1 MYFRLPA
8 ARACAA
14 CLTLAGIAATAA
26 EPPRNPVETELKRF
40 IAAYAAIE
48 AQAADPLNSEQA
60 IYGGAIP
67 AMLRRLDPH
76 SVFLDPQQTEQLKQM
91 EKAERKGFGS
101 VVSVLPG
108 RVIVLQTLPGTPS
121 AKAGLSPGDEI
132 LVINNVPLNRLDFPQ
147 LIQLLTEARQ
157 RQASLQVRRPGNAR
171 LLQFTLTPELMD
183 SPSVDR
189 AFLLQPGIA
198 YIRITNFDAKTGQ
211 LLRDSIEK
219 LGGSSLQGL
228 VLDLRDNP
236 GGVVQSALQA
246 AALFLKPGQEI
257 LSVRGRSVQGEN
269 VQAPKDGKPYTFP
282 VAVLINGK
290 TASAAE
296 IVTGA
301 LQDHDRAVVLGEP
314 SYGKGLVQTVYNLTA
329 NSALALT
336 TAFYF
341 TPSGRSIQRPLDGG
355 QLDPAKFAPKGTF
368 HTDSGRAVKGGG
380 GIQPDEVVQPP
391 PMSRL
396 RMVLDA
402 SGAFTGFAT
411 EYLQK
416 NNKPPA
422 NFEIAPQLMDEFQV
436 YLSARNIRPGVGEWV
451 SERQWI
457 EGRLKQEIINLA
469 YGVEKGDEIE
479 MRLDPVVTRA
489 VAKLKGS

>member
-1 MYFRLPA
+1 MSTRPLRGLVRQA
-8 ARACAA
+8 AISVVAVA
-14 CLTLAGIAATAA
+14 LLHAA
-26 EPPRNPVETELKRF
+26 EPAPHPLETELKRF
-40 IAAYAAIE
+40 IDAYAVIE
-48 AQAADPLNSEQA
+48 SQAADPVHSEPA

-76 SVFLDPQQTEQLKQM
+76 STFLDPQQTEQLKQM

-132 LVINNVPLNRLDFPQ
+132 LVINNIPLNRLDFPQ
-147 LIQLLTEARQ
+147 LIQLLSQARQ
-157 RQASLQVRRPGNAR
+157 HQVTLQVRRTGSMR
-171 LLQFTLTPELMD
+171 LLRFTLTPELMD

-189 AFLLQPGIA
+189 AFMLQPGVA
-198 YIRITNFDAKTGQ
+198 YIRITNFDGKTGQ
-211 LLRDSIEK
+211 LLHESIEK
-219 LGGSSLQGL
+219 LGGASIKAL
-228 VLDLRDNP
+228 VLDMRDNP

-257 LSVRGRSVQGEN
+257 LSVRGRAMQGEN
-269 VQAPKDGKPYTFP
+269 VDVPKDAQPYTFP

-314 SYGKGLVQTVYNLTA
+314 SYGKGLVQSVYSLSG

-341 TPSGRSIQRPLDGG
+341 TPSGRSIQRPLEGG
-355 QLDPAKFAPKGTF
+355 QLDPSSFAPKGSF
-368 HTDSGRAVKGGG
+368 QTDSGRTVKGGG
-380 GIQPDEVVQPP
+380 GIQPDEIVQPAP
-391 PMSRL
+391 
-396 RMVLDA
+396 DD
-402 SGAFTGFAT
+402 
-411 EYLQK
+411 
-416 NNKPPA
+416 PA
-422 NFEIAPQLMDEFQV
+422 AN
-436 YLSARNIRPGVGEWV
+436 
-451 SERQWI
+451 
-457 EGRLKQEIINLA
+457 
-469 YGVEKGDEIE
+469 
-479 MRLDPVVTRA
+479 
-489 VAKLKGS
+489 GS